1 MKETDFWKEMA
12 LYYDER
18 ALEYDEIYSGRGP
31 SFPDSDAY
39 RKDVR
44 QIISIAERFGKG
56 SLIDLAC
63 GTGFW
68 FPFYSTN
75 CNHITL
81 LDQSKNM
88 LRRCRERVEKTGL
101 AERCTFIL
109 GNIFEVELASNSFDS
124 TVIGF
129 LLSHLNQDYELRLF
143 QLLSR
148 IMKPGAEML
157 LIDSAWSDKRSRYRQ
172 KTGLQKRVLNDGR
185 EFCVPKNYFGKE
197 EIEELLGKN
206 GFQIR
211 SHFFGDTFLAV
222 IAVRR

>member
-1 MKETDFWKEMA
+1 MA

-18 ALEYDEIYSGRGP
+18 ALEYDEIYSGGGP
-31 SFPDSDAY
+31 SFSDPDAY

-75 CNHITL
+75 CNQITL

-88 LRRCRERVEKTGL
+88 LRRCRERVEKTGF

-109 GNIFEVELASNSFDS
+109 GNIFEVNLASNSFDS
-124 TVIGF
+124 AVIGF
-129 LLSHLNQDYELRLF
+129 LLSHLNRDYEFKLF
-143 QLLSR
+143 QLVNR
-148 IMKPGAEML
+148 IMKPGAEIL

-185 EFCVPKNYFGKE
+185 AFCVPKRYFGKE

-206 GFQIR
+206 SFHIR
-211 SHFFGDTFLAV
+211 SHFFGDAFLAV
-222 IAVRR
+222 IVIRR